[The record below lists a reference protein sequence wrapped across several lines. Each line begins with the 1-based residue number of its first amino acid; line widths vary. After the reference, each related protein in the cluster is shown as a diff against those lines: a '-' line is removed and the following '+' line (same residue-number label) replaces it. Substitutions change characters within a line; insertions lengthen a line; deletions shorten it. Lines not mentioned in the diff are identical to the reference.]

1 ERVAFLRRD
10 ERWIAKRAERLQG
23 VALAYLREL
32 GAAADLQR
40 LDDQLDFANAAGA
53 EFDVAAAL
61 LADGHLLIDLALD
74 ASHFFQRFEVKGP
87 VVNEGIRHFYKS
99 LSQRAVAGDGPG
111 FQERQS
117 LPRLAARLVV
127 TFEAVERVGDIAR
140 LAFRAQP
147 QIDAVDVAF
156 ARELAQSHGDLLA
169 KPAKIF
175 RGRNRRGLF

>member
-1 ERVAFLRRD
+1 MTFRRERVGLRIVDLLELVLHVAQEDISLRERVAFLRRD
-10 ERWIAKRAERLQG
+10 ERLIAKRAERLQG

-87 VVNEGIRHFYKS
+87 VVNEGISHF
-99 LSQRAVAGDGPG
+99 
-111 FQERQS
+111 
-117 LPRLAARLVV
+117 
-127 TFEAVERVGDIAR
+127 
-140 LAFRAQP
+140 
-147 QIDAVDVAF
+147 
-156 ARELAQSHGDLLA
+156 
-169 KPAKIF
+169 
-175 RGRNRRGLF
+175 